1 MLSTGTTA
9 SGMPTFATHTA
20 ETLPLPVGCDDDEPE
35 SPSFMHPL
43 RNKRLPTAP
52 GAMQSL
58 AHMQE
63 NPMQD
68 AVSINGA
75 ARRKLGLATTRVEVF
90 SDNVVEVFDEPSAW
104 LPISM
109 SRALPPKKSAFSM
122 RRLFARRV

>member
-1 MLSTGTTA
+1 
-9 SGMPTFATHTA
+9 
-20 ETLPLPVGCDDDEPE
+20 
-35 SPSFMHPL
+35 
-43 RNKRLPTAP
+43 
-52 GAMQSL
+52 
-58 AHMQE
+58 
-63 NPMQD
+63 MQD